1 MPRYRPI
8 PLALALAATALLT
21 LTGART
27 DTPSVLLGG
36 QGSVERR
43 DDNAFSM
50 PASNLDEKH
59 RANFLTGVSLFRKT
73 WSDSTAASNP
83 RPGLGPFFNARSCV
97 ACHPSD
103 GRGAPPGAFGQ
114 AQEPPL
120 ALLMRLSIPAPH
132 GTQPEPVYGNQF
144 TTEAVAGVASKG
156 RIEIDYRVIPGR
168 YGDGT
173 LYQLQ
178 QPGYRLT
185 ALGYGPLHP
194 KTQLSPRIAPQMI
207 GLGLLEAVRAED
219 IVANAHRQRGDADGI
234 AGQVNRVD
242 DVERGTAAIGRFGW
256 KANVASLPQ
265 QLFNA
270 FNADLG
276 VTSDALPR
284 EDCPPGLTA
293 CRPHPTELTQGQ
305 FEPLLVY
312 SRLLAVPSQRDA
324 DTAQVRRGSQLFTA
338 ARCAVCH
345 QPRYHTGE
353 LAGFPELRG
362 QEIRPYTDLLLHD
375 MGEGLADH
383 RPDGLANGRQWKTP
397 PLWGIGL
404 IPTVNGHSRYLHDG
418 RARNLAEAVLWHDG
432 EARASRE
439 RFRTMNAADR
449 AALLAF
455 LGSL

>member
-1 MPRYRPI
+1 MLRHRLI
-8 PLALALAATALLT
+8 LLALTATTLLA
-21 LTGART
+21 LTGARI
-27 DTPSVLLGG
+27 DSPSPLLGG
-36 QGSVERR
+36 QSSVERR
-43 DDNAFSM
+43 DDNAFSI
-50 PASNLDEKH
+50 PASNLDEVH
-59 RANFLTGVSLFRKT
+59 RADFLTGVSLFRKT

-83 RPGLGPFFNARSCV
+83 HPGLGPFFNARSCV
-97 ACHPSD
+97 ACHPGD
-103 GRGAPPGAFGQ
+103 GRGAPPQQITGQ
-114 AQEPPL
+114 PMEPPL
-120 ALLMRLSIPAPH
+120 ALLMRLSIPTPH
-132 GTQPEPVYGNQF
+132 GTRPEPVYGSQF
-144 TTEAVAGVASKG
+144 TTGAVAGVAPKG
-156 RIEIDYRVIPGR
+156 RIEIDYRVISGR

-173 LYQLQ
+173 PYQLQ
-178 QPGYRLT
+178 QPDYRLT
-185 ALGYGPLHP
+185 ALAYGPLHP
-194 KTQLSPRIAPQMI
+194 QTQLSPRIAPQMI
-207 GLGLLEAVRAED
+207 GLGLLEAIRDED
-219 IVANAHRQRGDADGI
+219 IVANARRQRGDADGI
-234 AGQVNRVD
+234 AGRPNRVD
-242 DVERGTAAIGRFGW
+242 DVERGNAAIGRFGW

-284 EDCPPGLTA
+284 EDCPPGLAA

-305 FEPLLVY
+305 FGPLLIY
-312 SRLLAVPSQRDA
+312 SRLLAVPNQRDA
-324 DTAQVRRGSQLFTA
+324 DSAQVRRGSQLFTA

-345 QPRYHTGE
+345 QPRYRTGE
-353 LAGFPELRG
+353 LTGFPELSE

-418 RARNLAEAVLWHDG
+418 RARDLAEAVLWHDG

-439 RFRTMNAADR
+439 RFRTMTAADR